1 MKWLKRRVIKWVR
14 EDWEEENKKCRDV
27 GSNAVS
33 IWEDQKRPDE
43 EPILTFRIYSAVN
56 GQVLEFRRWDRKN
69 DRNHNST
76 YLIPKD
82 EDIGDYVNK
91 CLSMEILK

>member
-1 MKWLKRRVIKWVR
+1 MKWLKRKLYRWVDEAR
-14 EDWEEENKKCRDV
+14 YED
-27 GSNAVS
+27 NAVEGMKAVS
-33 IWEDQKRPDE
+33 LWEDQKRPDE

-82 EDIGDYVNK
+82 EDIGEYVNK

>member
-1 MKWLKRRVIKWVR
+1 MNWLKKHVIKWVR
-14 EDWEEENKKCRDV
+14 EDWDEENKKCRV
-27 GSNAVS
+27 GLVARPD
-33 IWEDQKRPDE
+33 DQKRPDE

-56 GQVLEFRRWDRKN
+56 GQILEFRRWDRKT

-82 EDIGDYVNK
+82 EDIGEYVNK

>member
-1 MKWLKRRVIKWVR
+1 MKWLKNKVINWVH
-14 EDWEEENKKCRDV
+14 EDWDSVNETSGV
-27 GSNAVS
+27 GIPRLPS
-33 IWEDQKRPDE
+33 DDHRPNE

-56 GQVLEFRRWDRKN
+56 GQILEFRRCDRKN

-82 EDIGDYVNK
+82 EDIGEYVNK
-91 CLSMEILK
+91 CLSLEMLK